1 MTRLLRVEAAS
12 VRRQEPAPRSTDG
25 RTGLRASP
33 REPIVRDIVA
43 LRREPR
49 APSTRPSRS
58 ASTTQRD
65 DLGDIGVRVRKCR
78 DSELER
84 GLCLESFEA
93 HLPPRVLQLELHSGR
108 ADVVGLE
115 VGVEVQLL
123 RLLAPDPRTELLPNR
138 RDHADRA
145 DDGEDDHDG
154 PHEVAHGARTVA
166 LRPRRVKERGS
177 R

>member
-1 MTRLLRVEAAS
+1 MNGECPQQQPVLAHGGTHGVAR
-12 VRRQEPAPRSTDG
+12 
-25 RTGLRASP
+25 SP
-33 REPIVRDIVA
+33 REPIVGDVFA
-43 LRREPR
+43 LRESRERHRRDPTVGV
-49 APSTRPSRS
+49 ATK
-58 ASTTQRD
+58 RD

-78 DSELER
+78 DSELEG

-93 HLPPRVLQLELHSGR
+93 HLPPRVLQLELRGGR
-108 ADVVGLE
+108 ADVVRFE
-115 VGVEVQLL
+115 VVVEVPVL
-123 RLLAPDPRTELLPNR
+123 RLLAPDARTELLPDR

-154 PHEVAHGARTVA
+154 PDEVVHGARTVA